1 MAMTKTTKTV
11 VVVGTILVLIGV
23 GAYFYFRRKPKE
35 PLKIEPIVPV
45 PVPTVLQDAFDNL
58 NFDFNKSSIRE
69 SSFPALDKLAKTL
82 VEAKN
87 WKLDIDGHTDDKG
100 GDSYNQKLSQDRANA
115 VKSYLVSKGVVAD
128 TITAT
133 GYGETKPI
141 VKNDSDANRERNRRV
156 EFKITKPNNEVIT
169 IKA

>member
-1 MAMTKTTKTV
+1 MAMTKTTKIV
-11 VVVGTILVLIGV
+11 LVVGTILVLAGV
-23 GAYFYFRRKPKE
+23 GAYFYFRKKPQKTIPTPIPE
-35 PLKIEPIVPV
+35 PN
-45 PVPTVLQDAFDNL
+45 VLQDAFDNL
-58 NFDFNKSSIRE
+58 NFDFGKSTIRQ
-69 SSFPALDKLAKTL
+69 SSFPALDKLAQTL

-87 WKLDIDGHTDDKG
+87 WKIDIDGHTDDKG
-100 GDSYNQKLSQDRANA
+100 SDSYNQKLSQDRANA

-128 TITAT
+128 KITAT

>member
-11 VVVGTILVLIGV
+11 LVVGTILVLAGV
-23 GAYFYFRRKPKE
+23 GAYFYFRRKPK
-35 PLKIEPIVPV
+35 P
-45 PVPTVLQDAFDNL
+45 PTPTPTPPPNVLQDAFDNL
-58 NFDFNKSSIRE
+58 NFDFGKSTIRE
-69 SSFPALDKLAKTL
+69 SSFPTLDKLAQTL
-82 VEAKN
+82 IEAKN
-87 WKLDIDGHTDDKG
+87 WKIDIDGHTDDKG
-100 GDSYNQKLSQDRANA
+100 SDSFNQKLSQDRANA
-115 VKSYLVSKGVVAD
+115 VKSYLVSKGVTAD

>member
-11 VVVGTILVLIGV
+11 LVVGTILVLAGV
-23 GAYFYFRRKPKE
+23 GAYFYFRKKPKPPTPQPE
-35 PLKIEPIVPV
+35 PNI
-45 PVPTVLQDAFDNL
+45 LQDAFDNL
-58 NFDFNKSSIRE
+58 NFDFGKSTIRE
-69 SSFPALDKLAKTL
+69 NSFPALDKLAKTL

-87 WKLDIDGHTDDKG
+87 WKIDIDGHTDDKG
-100 GDSYNQKLSQDRANA
+100 SDSFNQKLSQDRANA
-115 VKSYLVSKGVVAD
+115 VKSYLVSKGVTAD
-128 TITAT
+128 TIIAT
-133 GYGETKPI
+133 GFGETKPI

>member
-11 VVVGTILVLIGV
+11 LIVGTILVLAGV
-23 GAYFYFRRKPKE
+23 GAYFYFRKKPEAQIPTPE
-35 PLKIEPIVPV
+35 PNI
-45 PVPTVLQDAFDNL
+45 LQDAFDNL
-58 NFDFNKSSIRE
+58 NFDFGKSTIRE
-69 SSFPALDKLAKTL
+69 NSFPALDKLAQTL

-87 WKLDIDGHTDDKG
+87 WKIDIDGHTDDKG
-100 GDSYNQKLSQDRANA
+100 SDSYNQKLSQDRANA

>member
-11 VVVGTILVLIGV
+11 LIVGTILVLAGV
-23 GAYFYFRRKPKE
+23 GAYIYFRRKPKPPTPQPE
-35 PLKIEPIVPV
+35 PNI
-45 PVPTVLQDAFDNL
+45 LQDAFDNL
-58 NFDFNKSSIRE
+58 NFDFGKSTIRE
-69 SSFPALDKLAKTL
+69 NSFPALDKLAQTL

-87 WKLDIDGHTDDKG
+87 WKIEIDGHTDDKG
-100 GDSYNQKLSQDRANA
+100 SDSFNQKLSQDRANA
-115 VKSYLVSKGVVAD
+115 VKSYLVSKGVTAD

>member
-11 VVVGTILVLIGV
+11 LVVGTILVLAGV
-23 GAYFYFRRKPKE
+23 GAYFYFRKKPKPPTPQPE
-35 PLKIEPIVPV
+35 PNI
-45 PVPTVLQDAFDNL
+45 LQDAFDNL
-58 NFDFNKSSIRE
+58 NFDFGKSTIRE
-69 SSFPALDKLAKTL
+69 NSFPALAKLAKTL

-87 WKLDIDGHTDDKG
+87 WKIDIDGHTDDKG
-100 GDSYNQKLSQDRANA
+100 SDSFNQKLSQDRANA
-115 VKSYLVSKGVVAD
+115 VKSYLVSKGVTAD